1 MPTFNSLLES
11 EQQADR
17 SYKHA
22 CCKLDAIA
30 FNLKIAKQQL
40 ADSKNK
46 CLQQHFSALQQVR
59 KFEYQMR
66 LQLRFIA
73 SLQHDSTG

>member
-1 MPTFNSLLES
+1 MNTFNSLLES

-22 CCKLDAIA
+22 CCIIDAIA
-30 FNLKIAKQQL
+30 FNLKIAKQQS
-40 ADSKNK
+40 ACSKNK
-46 CLQQHFSALQQVR
+46 SLQQRYSALQRVR
-59 KFEYQMR
+59 TFEYQMK
-66 LQLRFIA
+66 LQLKFIA